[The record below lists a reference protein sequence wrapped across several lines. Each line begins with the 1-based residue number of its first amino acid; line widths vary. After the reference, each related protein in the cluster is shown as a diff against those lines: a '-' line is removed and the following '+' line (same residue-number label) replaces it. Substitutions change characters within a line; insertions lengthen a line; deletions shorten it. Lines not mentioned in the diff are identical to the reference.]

1 MSISSLSLESFND
14 RLAARTPTPAGGSAA
29 AVVGSQAA
37 ALVSLVIR
45 FTLGKPDFAG
55 VAPELERSLA
65 QSEALR
71 RRLLAL
77 ADEDAAAFEG
87 VIAAYAMAKEP
98 PEAKAARSAAIQTAL
113 KGATITPFTTAEQC
127 LAVMQLIGPVVEVA
141 NPTVAGDGVTALLL
155 VNGALGSS
163 LANVRVNLQT
173 IRDQAF
179 VEEWAAKA
187 DKLTDAVSAAY
198 VAAQLACEAAMGTS
212 L

>member
-1 MSISSLSLESFND
+1 
-14 RLAARTPTPAGGSAA
+14 
-29 AVVGSQAA
+29 VVGSQAA

-55 VAPELERSLA
+55 AAPELERSLA

-71 RRLLAL
+71 QRLLAL
-77 ADEDAAAFEG
+77 ADEDAAAFER
-87 VIAAYAMAKEP
+87 VIAAYAMPKAP
-98 PEAKAARSAAIQTAL
+98 RDAKAARSAAIQTAL

-163 LANVRVNLQT
+163 LANVRVNLRA

-187 DKLTDAVSAAY
+187 DRLTDEVAALY
-198 VAAQLACEAAMGTS
+198 VAAQLACEAALGAP